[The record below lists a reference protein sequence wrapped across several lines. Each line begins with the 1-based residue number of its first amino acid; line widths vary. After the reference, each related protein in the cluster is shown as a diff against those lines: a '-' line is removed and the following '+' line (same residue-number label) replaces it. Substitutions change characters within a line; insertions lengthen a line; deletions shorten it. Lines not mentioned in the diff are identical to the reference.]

1 MLFRFC
7 LIWFTIFS
15 LSACGN
21 TVSGTWND
29 TIGLMN
35 KTDWSLFGGKKEKM
49 IINPSQ
55 TATNCPPVYLVP
67 DLAQIVQF
75 QNQSLISQTKIT
87 GLDRRCEE
95 NSNVLRVII
104 TIEATGQL
112 GKQGKK
118 DAKVQANYTFPYLL
132 AVVDGSGKIIAK
144 DVFALNAVY
153 EKNIVTARFRDQIVQ
168 TIPRISGRD
177 IGAYHIQLG
186 FQLSPEELSYNRY
199 YK

>member
-7 LIWFTIFS
+7 LIWFAIFS

-21 TVSGTWND
+21 TVSGVWND

-35 KTDWSLFGGKKEKM
+35 KTDWSLFGGKKKEIG
-49 IINPSQ
+49 IISLQ
-55 TATNCPPVYLVP
+55 TTTCPPVYLVP

-75 QNQSLISQTKIT
+75 QNQRLISQTKIT

-95 NSNVLRVII
+95 TSNAVRVVI
-104 TIEATGQL
+104 TLEATGQL
-112 GKQGKK
+112 GEQGKK

-132 AVVDGSGKIIAK
+132 AVVDGAGNIIAK

-177 IGAYHIQLG
+177 IGTYHIQLG
-186 FQLSPEELSYNRY
+186 FQLSPEELAYNRY
-199 YK
+199 RR